1 MLPTTRAMMRVD
13 FSSDC
18 LGVHRAAAEAV
29 KLPGR
34 KRAEARE
41 AAAASRRFRIVAPC
55 TRHPPT
61 TRVSRARARLRVS
74 FARARLVGV
83 QVFLCAFDV
92 IVVQQFDAISLRD
105 GPRPGQMNW
114 PF

>member
-18 LGVHRAAAEAV
+18 LGVRLAAAEVA

-34 KRAEARE
+34 RRAEARE
-41 AAAASRRFRIVAPC
+41 AAAASRRLRIVTPR

-74 FARARLVGV
+74 FARARLIGV
-83 QVFLCAFDV
+83 RVFLCPFDV
-92 IVVQQFDAISLRD
+92 IVMQQLAAISLRD
-105 GPRPGQMNW
+105 GPRPRRMNW

>member
-1 MLPTTRAMMRVD
+1 MMRAD

-18 LGVHRAAAEAV
+18 LGAHLAAAEVA

-34 KRAEARE
+34 RRAEARE
-41 AAAASRRFRIVAPC
+41 AAAASRRWRIAQR

-61 TRVSRARARLRVS
+61 TRVS
-74 FARARLVGV
+74 FARARLIGV
-83 QVFLCAFDV
+83 QVFLCPSDV
-92 IVVQQFDAISLRD
+92 IVVQQFAAISLPD
-105 GPRPGQMNW
+105 GPRPRRMNW